1 MTRTDVL
8 AELAALESHVATR
21 VQIVRVVVDERGNEI
36 GRIHR
41 GWTTMP
47 RDWTPPTFETLLAQ
61 ARTKGSD

>member
-1 MTRTDVL
+1 MTRDVL
-8 AELAALESHVATR
+8 AELAAIESLLANRVA
-21 VQIVRVVVDERGNEI
+21 IVRVVIDEHGNEV

-47 RDWTPPTFETLLAQ
+47 RDWTPPKFETLLAQ